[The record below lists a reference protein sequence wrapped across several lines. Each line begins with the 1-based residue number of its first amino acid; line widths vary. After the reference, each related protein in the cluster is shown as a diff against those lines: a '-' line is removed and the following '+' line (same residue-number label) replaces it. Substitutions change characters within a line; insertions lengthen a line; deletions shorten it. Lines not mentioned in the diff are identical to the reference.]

1 MDRRRVALLLAVVGL
16 LCLPAPYYLGWAAEA
31 TSPPERTSQI
41 YAAEPI
47 NLDDASDRKRLV
59 DAHGHEVTI
68 ADYRIT
74 ARYGDDYRAPNA
86 TLAALVTAMR
96 EGSASVDD
104 PDARAD
110 LREIGAANEFV
121 RDTNDNTEPD
131 GYYRLSVEQNGSVVR
146 AEQVSLRP
154 VADAIADRAPR
165 YATLSAGEQ
174 RTVDRIVDNSTGEGG
189 GTGHTSTS
197 PTSTSCRRR
206 STRATRCTVSG
217 STATSTT
224 SDQHS
229 AASSSGSVSRRSA
242 SCCCWPVAGSTATT
256 ACATRQRRRGCPS
269 SPDPSASRGRF
280 GGAGEFALLL
290 TSSGTIDRRRR
301 RGRGR

>member
-146 AEQVSLRP
+146 AEKVSLRP

-165 YATLSAGEQ
+165 YANLSAGEQ

-189 GTGHTSTS
+189 GYRPHVDEPYVDQLPTPVHKGDTLYSIRVYGHVDDFG
-197 PTSTSCRRR
+197 P
-206 STRATRCTVSG
+206 A
-217 STATSTT
+217 
-224 SDQHS
+224 
-229 AASSSGSVSRRSA
+229 
-242 SCCCWPVAGSTATT
+242 
-256 ACATRQRRRGCPS
+256 
-269 SPDPSASRGRF
+269 F
-280 GGAGEFALLL
+280 GGFVVGLGVAAVGVVLLL
-290 TSSGTIDRRRR
+290 ASGGLYGYDRLRDSSA
-301 RGRGR
+301 

>member
-1 MDRRRVALLLAVVGL
+1 MDRRRRVALLLAVVGL

-31 TSPPERTSQI
+31 TAPPERTSQI

-47 NLDDASDRKRLV
+47 NLDDASDWKRLV

-74 ARYGDDYRAPNA
+74 ARYDDDYRAPNA

-146 AEQVSLRP
+146 AEKVSLRP

-165 YATLSAGEQ
+165 YANLSAGEQ
-174 RTVDRIVDNSTGEGG
+174 RTVDRTVDNSTGEGG
-189 GTGHTSTS
+189 GYRPRLDEPYVDQLPTPIHKGDTLYSISVYGHVDDFG
-197 PTSTSCRRR
+197 P
-206 STRATRCTVSG
+206 G
-217 STATSTT
+217 
-224 SDQHS
+224 
-229 AASSSGSVSRRSA
+229 
-242 SCCCWPVAGSTATT
+242 
-256 ACATRQRRRGCPS
+256 
-269 SPDPSASRGRF
+269 F
-280 GGAGEFALLL
+280 GGFVVGLGVAAVGVVLLL
-290 TSSGTIDRRRR
+290 ASGGLYGYDRLHDSSA
-301 RGRGR
+301 